1 MFALKI
7 QPVPT
12 NVRVT
17 TVIVTM
23 VFTKKAT
30 SVFPIVI
37 KISARVQVHMHPIS
51 AQNAQTVSIYAKG
64 MNVSV
69 KKVFS

>member
-1 MFALKI
+1 MFAQKI

-30 SVFPIVI
+30 SVSPIVI
-37 KISARVQVHMHPIS
+37 KISARVQVHTHPIS
-51 AQNAQTVSIYAKG
+51 AQNG
-64 MNVSV
+64 
-69 KKVFS
+69 KKKFILKFHDLQHLFPN